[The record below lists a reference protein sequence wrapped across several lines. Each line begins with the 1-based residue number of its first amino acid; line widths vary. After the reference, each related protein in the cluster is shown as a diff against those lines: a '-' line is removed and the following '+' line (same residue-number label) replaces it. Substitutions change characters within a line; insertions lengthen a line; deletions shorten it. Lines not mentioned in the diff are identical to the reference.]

1 MPRPR
6 RNLARD
12 ETEGRSHRAGIQAN
26 DRDLTDKFQWSEDKF
41 HQQHDKFYGLKD

>member
-12 ETEGRSHRAGIQAN
+12 ETEVRSHRAGIQAN
-26 DRDLTDKFQWSEDKF
+26 DRDLTDKFQRSEDKF
-41 HQQHDKFYGLKD
+41 HQLSDKSYERQD